1 MADDRTR
8 AHAAAGPDEEIHDD
22 DELAAALAAELD
34 RIAPTGAVPV
44 LRASAVPF
52 GPVRPEG
59 TAPAQ
64 PVEHRPAGRQPAV
77 PAPLEPSPP
86 RRAAD
91 RAETAPAPRGTAS
104 TTPQRPAPPHD
115 EDRPEALA
123 PRSARR
129 HAPSAIAEAAPEP
142 HHRHVETSARHS
154 GRVPRE
160 ARLQTVPGESGAG
173 QGTAAEIG
181 AQLAPSPPVRATRV
195 PSFSTTAEPRPES
208 GPGRRRAADPE
219 PPSTQPVVVPEA
231 ARPVPEAALR
241 EQLDLQDPLRE
252 TGPLPLPPTLYES
265 WEQSLRSIGRPPSD
279 DWLDSTVADH
289 SDPDAATISLSR
301 AALGPLPEP
310 PAPEPPAETA
320 TPTAEDTA
328 TVPEPRRRRRARR
341 ADQDGPPAAAPEP
354 AAEPVPVPGAGAVP
368 TVSPRVPTVVEGLP
382 LAEEESDGVD
392 EIDTGIRAVSA
403 ADTASVPLP
412 PMLEQAAPVSGAI
425 PVVVPRDATGA
436 KGERRIPL
444 GGASLLALLLIW
456 SGALASPALLLVGLG
471 LAAGGAGGAAAGALV
486 LGVALA
492 LPAAVRLTAAADAD
506 RAGSPAIASRLFGP
520 RGGPA
525 VAAVLLAARLLA
537 AALALLGVA
546 DLAAAFTARTGVGGT
561 SSSAASVA
569 AVLVAGLAALVAV
582 AWPRRTTRIVLA
594 VLAVLALLVVVVV
607 LVVTAPAVATAV
619 PTAPP
624 PASTVVAGAVG
635 FGVPG
640 LLLGAT
646 VADATLLAAGR
657 RRGRGAAVAIV
668 LSAIVGLV
676 ILVLAL
682 AVGRGAGVSGDA
694 ATAFAGVVAD
704 ATPASA
710 AVPLGLALLVAALP
724 LAALLVS
731 TSGDAAAVLIGAGR
745 SARLGSVAAGLV
757 VLAATL
763 ALFAAGLTAPIA
775 LATLGP
781 VLGVPVAAWTG
792 VVTLAPLRSPA
803 TRSVRVTAFVV
814 AAVAAVVGWLLVD
827 GLLLAGER
835 SPALDLLRVPFDSAW
850 RGGPALG
857 LFAAFVLGLLA
868 AVLAR
873 AAAAR
878 AAAPPASRLRSSGG
892 QPVDSVEG

>member
-52 GPVRPEG
+52 GPVRPEA
-59 TAPAQ
+59 TPPAQ
-64 PVEHRPAGRQPAV
+64 PVENRPSAGRQPVVAG
-77 PAPLEPSPP
+77 PAQPSSVRRSAEPEGSATPS
-86 RRAAD
+86 RRVAS
-91 RAETAPAPRGTAS
+91 TAPERQG
-104 TTPQRPAPPHD
+104 PPN
-115 EDRPEALA
+115 EGDRPEALA

-129 HAPSAIAEAAPEP
+129 HAPSATPEAATPEP

-154 GRVPRE
+154 DRE
-160 ARLQTVPGESGAG
+160 ARGARLQAVPAGSGAA
-173 QGTAAEIG
+173 QGTPVEADVP
-181 AQLAPSPPVRATRV
+181 LAPPPPVRATRA
-195 PSFSTTAEPRPES
+195 PSFSTTAEPRPEPA
-208 GPGRRRAADPE
+208 PGRRRAADPE
-219 PPSTQPVVVPEA
+219 PPSTQPVVIPEA
-231 ARPVPEAALR
+231 VRPISESALPPPP
-241 EQLDLQDPLRE
+241 DLQDPLRE
-252 TGPLPLPPTLYES
+252 TGPLALPPTLYDS
-265 WEQSLRSIGRPPSD
+265 WEQSLRSIGRPRSD

-289 SDPDAATISLSR
+289 SDADAATISLSR

-310 PAPEPPAETA
+310 PAREPAAEIVTPA
-320 TPTAEDTA
+320 AEEAA
-328 TVPEPRRRRRARR
+328 TVPEPRRRGRAGR
-341 ADQDGPPAAAPEP
+341 AARVELPGAAPEP
-354 AAEPVPVPGAGAVP
+354 VAGPVPAVAAAT
-368 TVSPRVPTVVEGLP
+368 TVSHTDPPVVDSPP

-392 EIDTGIRAVSA
+392 EVDTGIRAVSA

-412 PMLEQAAPVSGAI
+412 PMIEQAAPVSGAI
-425 PVVVPRDATGA
+425 PVVVPRDTTEA
-436 KGERRIPL
+436 KDERRVPL
-444 GGASLLALLLIW
+444 GGASLLALLLVW
-456 SGALASPALLLVGLG
+456 CGALASPALFLAGFG
-471 LAAGGAGGAAAGALV
+471 LAAGGGGGAAAGALV

-492 LPAAVRLTAAADAD
+492 LPAAVRLTAASDAD
-506 RAGSPAIASRLFGP
+506 RAGSPAIASRVFGP

-537 AALALLGVA
+537 AVLALLGVA

-561 SSSAASVA
+561 SSSAASVT
-569 AVLVAGLAALVAV
+569 AVLVAGLAALLAV
-582 AWPRRTTRIVLA
+582 AWPRRTTRIVLG
-594 VLAVLALLVVVVV
+594 VLAVLALLVAVIV

-624 PASTVVAGAVG
+624 AVSTVTGGAVG
-635 FGVPG
+635 FAVPG
-640 LLLGAT
+640 LLLTAT

-668 LSAIVGLV
+668 LAAIVGLV

-682 AVGRGAGVSGDA
+682 AVGRGAGASGDG

-710 AVPLGLALLVAALP
+710 AVPLGVALLVAALP
-724 LAALLVS
+724 LPALLLA

-745 SARLGSVAAGLV
+745 SARLGSVAAGLL
-757 VLAATL
+757 VLAVTL
-763 ALFAAGLTAPIA
+763 ALFAVGLTAPSA

-781 VLGVPVAAWTG
+781 VLGVPVAVWTG

-803 TRSVRVTAFVV
+803 TRSVRATAFV
-814 AAVAAVVGWLLVD
+814 AAAIATVIGWLLVD
-827 GLLLAGER
+827 GLLVPGER
-835 SPALDLLRVPFDSAW
+835 SPVLDLLRIPLGSAW

-857 LFAAFVLGLLA
+857 VLVAFVLGLLA

-873 AAAAR
+873 AAASR

-892 QPVDSVEG
+892 QAVDSVEG